1 MTLIHLAQRR
11 RLGFY
16 LVLWVLML
24 GGPAACGG
32 NQPAPGGSTLEP
44 DEAGIL
50 TLPDMTARVQ
60 EGEQLQVL
68 ATTSIIGDVVG
79 QVGGEAID
87 LTVLM
92 GPGQDPHSYQP
103 GAADLAAA
111 ADADVIFVNGW
122 NLEEALVA
130 DLATIGRDA
139 VIVPISA
146 GIEPRVLTAGA
157 HEEDEEAHDKAEED
171 AHAHGPFDPHVWQD
185 VSNVMVW
192 VDNARQVLSAA
203 DPANAATY
211 AANAQRYRAEL
222 DQLNNDLH
230 TLFAAIPPER
240 RVLITN
246 HESLGYL
253 ADDYGFKV
261 AGTLIPSV
269 STLAEPTAAALAGL
283 VNTMKAEGICTIFL
297 ETTASDQLARTLEKE
312 LTSCEAVK
320 LIPLYTGSLGP
331 AGSGTDTYLGMMRA
345 NAAALLEGLQ

>member
-122 NLEEALVA
+122 NLEEALVK
-130 DLATIGRDA
+130 DLITIGHQA
-139 VIVPISA
+139 IIVPISA
-146 GIEPRVLTAGA
+146 GIEPRKMTGS
-157 HEEDEEAHDKAEED
+157 AETD
-171 AHAHGPFDPHVWQD
+171 DHGPFDPHVWQD
-185 VSNVMVW
+185 AGNVMVW
-192 VDNARQVLSAA
+192 VDNVRQVLSAA
-203 DPANAATY
+203 DPANEATY
-211 AANAQRYRAEL
+211 AANAERYRAEL
-222 DQLNNDLH
+222 QQLDGELRAR
-230 TLFAAIPPER
+230 FDAIPPKR

-253 ADDYGFKV
+253 ADAYGFRI

-269 STLAEPTAAALAGL
+269 STLAEPTAAALANL
-283 VNTMKAEGICTIFL
+283 ISTMKAENICTIFL
-297 ETTASDQLARTLEKE
+297 ETTARDQLARTLEKE
-312 LTSCEAVK
+312 LTGCEEVK

-331 AGSGTDTYLGMMRA
+331 TGSDADTYIGMMRA
-345 NAAALLEGLQ
+345 NAAALVEGLQ